1 MTKLTINRKPKGI
14 YGTPQKTTQ
23 AAQEQDKTT
32 SAHKVMPGNQKAQQ
46 KPTGATPWRHMTKRQ
61 RKNRRRVNRLTELW
75 PDLFSREA
83 LKPLKV
89 GTACPP
95 ARQDNFGE
103 MRETISR
110 AHAGMGL
117 HQPNGEAFRK
127 YQKKNNCS
135 Q

>member
-1 MTKLTINRKPKGI
+1 MIHDSKAEALEARGL
-14 YGTPQKTTQ
+14 YRR
-23 AAQEQDKTT
+23 AAARWAEVIMLANDDK
-32 SAHKVMPGNQKAQQ
+32 A
-46 KPTGATPWRHMTKRQ
+46 R
-61 RKNRRRVNRLTELW
+61 NRRQNV
-75 PDLFSREA
+75 
-83 LKPLKV
+83 
-89 GTACPP
+89 
-95 ARQDNFGE
+95 ARNVSTRQHAHQQGRIISGE

>member
-1 MTKLTINRKPKGI
+1 MIHDSKAEELEAKGLYRRAAARWAEVI
-14 YGTPQKTTQ
+14 MLANDDKAREQ
-23 AAQEQDKTT
+23 AAKRRAECIR
-32 SAHKVMPGNQKAQQ
+32 KA
-46 KPTGATPWRHMTKRQ
+46 AR
-61 RKNRRRVNRLTELW
+61 
-75 PDLFSREA
+75 
-83 LKPLKV
+83 
-89 GTACPP
+89 PP

-127 YQKKNNCS
+127 YPGSKNCS

>member
-1 MTKLTINRKPKGI
+1 MIHDSKAEALEARGLYRRAAARWAEVIMLANDDKARE
-14 YGTPQKTTQ
+14 Q
-23 AAQEQDKTT
+23 AAKRRAECI
-32 SAHKVMPGNQKAQQ
+32 HKA
-46 KPTGATPWRHMTKRQ
+46 
-61 RKNRRRVNRLTELW
+61 
-75 PDLFSREA
+75 
-83 LKPLKV
+83 
-89 GTACPP
+89 ACPP

-117 HQPNGEAFRK
+117 HQPNGEVFRK